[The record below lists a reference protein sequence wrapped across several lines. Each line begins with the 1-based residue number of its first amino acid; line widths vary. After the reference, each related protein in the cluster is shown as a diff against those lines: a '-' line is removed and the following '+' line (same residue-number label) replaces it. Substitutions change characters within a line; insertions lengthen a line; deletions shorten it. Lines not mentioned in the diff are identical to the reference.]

1 MKNSVYV
8 FTIEFLDENAHS
20 EYKTIVGLY
29 QNVEDAAMEAN
40 KKLQEQKSFWENSY
54 EYKLGKGKV
63 ALIWPA
69 HCSKIYQIKEME
81 VK

>member
-8 FTIEFLDENAHS
+8 FTIEFLEENANF

-54 EYKLGKGKV
+54 EYKMGKGKV